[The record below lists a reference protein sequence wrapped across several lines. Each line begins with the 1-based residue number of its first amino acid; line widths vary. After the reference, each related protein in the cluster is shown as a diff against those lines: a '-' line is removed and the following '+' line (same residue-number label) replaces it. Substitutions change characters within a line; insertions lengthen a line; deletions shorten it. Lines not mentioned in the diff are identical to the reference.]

1 MTEGKKR
8 AIYLKYDGHCG
19 YCGKKLHRDTM
30 TVDHIVP
37 VSRGGGN
44 SLENL
49 MPSCRECNEAKA
61 ADNLEM
67 LRIHLVWPSLGVT
80 DVQDFKHVRMAANKY
95 KFYFEGHS
103 ERTVSM
109 RQPKKRGLG
118 HTPKRPAPKNVAKQ
132 SGKRRV
138 TS

>member
-1 MTEGKKR
+1 MTESKKQ

-19 YCGKKLHRDTM
+19 YCGKKLYRDTM
-30 TVDHIVP
+30 TVYHIVP

-61 ADNLEM
+61 ANNLEM
-67 LRIHLVWPSLGVT
+67 LRIHLVWPSLSLL
-80 DVQDFKHVRMAANKY
+80 DIQDFRHVRQAANKY

-109 RQPKKRGLG
+109 RKPKERGLG
-118 HTPKRPAPKNVAKQ
+118 HTPKRPAPKNEVKRN
-132 SGKRRV
+132 GKRRV

>member
-1 MTEGKKR
+1 MTDSKKF
-8 AIYLKYDGHCG
+8 AIFMKYDGHCG

-67 LRIHLVWPSLGVT
+67 LRIHLVWPSLNIS
-80 DVQDFKHVRMAANKY
+80 DVQDFKRVRQAANKY

-103 ERTVSM
+103 ERLVTK
-109 RQPKKRGLG
+109 RKPK
-118 HTPKRPAPKNVAKQ
+118 ANVTEHHKSCHKTSQRKAKQ
-132 SGKRRV
+132 
-138 TS
+138 

>member
-1 MTEGKKR
+1 MTDSKKF
-8 AIYLKYDGHCG
+8 AIFMKYDGHCG

-67 LRIHLVWPSLGVT
+67 LCIHLVWPSLNIS
-80 DVQDFKHVRMAANKY
+80 DVQDFKRVRQAANKY

-103 ERTVSM
+103 ERIVSKRKLKATVLEHHKS
-109 RQPKKRGLG
+109 RHKTSQRK
-118 HTPKRPAPKNVAKQ
+118 AKQ
-132 SGKRRV
+132 
-138 TS
+138 